1 MKKYVNLL
9 QNIGIFTLTNFT
21 TKILNFFLLP
31 LYTYYLTTIEYGTID
46 LLNTI
51 IQLLYPF
58 FTLTIIEAVLRFS
71 ISNKNELK
79 EIFTIGV
86 NVILLGFLFLSIAT
100 GIISLFVIKKIT
112 LVYFLI
118 IFLVQAINSL
128 LGAFMKA
135 LDKVKFMA
143 LITTL
148 VSFSILILN
157 IFFITILKQGI
168 QGYWFGTIIG
178 NIIGIILYIFISNPF
193 KYYCIRKNKKHYQF
207 LFKEMLSYSLP
218 LIPNALFWWIN
229 SSLDRL
235 TLSYVCGLSV
245 VGLYACANKIPTII
259 STINTI
265 FSQAWNLS
273 LFENSCTDE
282 RNNFYSF
289 TFTIFNEII
298 FCCTIG
304 VILLSKLLGTLMFSE
319 NFYTAWFYI
328 PILTMGVYYNC
339 LNSFLGSMFTA
350 TKNTKFI
357 FTTTII
363 GSLSNIF
370 LNIPMVYIANAIG
383 AAIATLISYLLV
395 YFARSKKL
403 YKLYG
408 IKSNLQNI
416 LFQLGFLM
424 VETIIIMN
432 DYLWIM
438 AVIIVIMYYIKFLF
452 YAFSRLKEIQLEK
465 K

>member
-1 MKKYVNLL
+1 
-9 QNIGIFTLTNFT
+9 
-21 TKILNFFLLP
+21 
-31 LYTYYLTTIEYGTID
+31 
-46 LLNTI
+46 
-51 IQLLYPF
+51 
-58 FTLTIIEAVLRFS
+58 
-71 ISNKNELK
+71 
-79 EIFTIGV
+79 
-86 NVILLGFLFLSIAT
+86 
-100 GIISLFVIKKIT
+100 
-112 LVYFLI
+112 
-118 IFLVQAINSL
+118 
-128 LGAFMKA
+128 
-135 LDKVKFMA
+135 
-143 LITTL
+143 
-148 VSFSILILN
+148 
-157 IFFITILKQGI
+157 
-168 QGYWFGTIIG
+168 
-178 NIIGIILYIFISNPF
+178 
-193 KYYCIRKNKKHYQF
+193 
-207 LFKEMLSYSLP
+207 
-218 LIPNALFWWIN
+218 
-229 SSLDRL
+229 
-235 TLSYVCGLSV
+235 
-245 VGLYACANKIPTII
+245 
-259 STINTI
+259 
-265 FSQAWNLS
+265 
-273 LFENSCTDE
+273 
-282 RNNFYSF
+282 
-289 TFTIFNEII
+289 
-298 FCCTIG
+298 
-304 VILLSKLLGTLMFSE
+304 
-319 NFYTAWFYI
+319 
-328 PILTMGVYYNC
+328 MGVYYNC